1 MRPGYPVHRPGH
13 ARAAAC
19 SFAPRGYAPTMSS
32 ETTQRDGVP
41 TPRTVEQPDA
51 EASTGDLVRRLST
64 QLSDLVR
71 GELELAR
78 AELTEKGKRAGAG
91 AAGFG
96 AAGVVALFGVGAL
109 VAAAI
114 AGLATVLDVWLSA
127 LIIGG
132 VLLLVAGI
140 LALMGRSQL
149 QRATPPVPEQARDGV
164 KRDVDTVKERM
175 HR

>member
-1 MRPGYPVHRPGH
+1 M
-13 ARAAAC
+13 
-19 SFAPRGYAPTMSS
+19 TS

-41 TPRTVEQPDA
+41 TPRAVEQPVAD
-51 EASTGDLVRRLST
+51 ASTGDLVRRLST

-78 AELTEKGKRAGAG
+78 TELTEKGKRAGAG

-132 VLLLVAGI
+132 VLLLVAGL
-140 LALMGRSQL
+140 LAVMGRSQIR
-149 QRATPPVPEQARDGV
+149 RATPPMPERAVEGV
-164 KRDVDTVKERM
+164 KRDVETVNERM